1 MGKHKRKM
9 DFKASSWLSQ
19 NMLSKKTVKKT
30 KGKVLLVYPNC
41 EGYGGIPNG
50 LALLSG
56 CLKEA
61 GFETK
66 CFDTTF
72 LNSPPK
78 TLYYREK
85 HGGMMKSDPAQV
97 WKKWTPELAGQI
109 PDLFQ
114 KTIEEFQPDLIGVN
128 VADVTYNFSKK
139 LLNGI
144 NKKYG
149 IPVVAGGPTPTLAPK
164 LFEKDDCFDIICVG
178 EGEEAL
184 VELAERIVGAKDYSR
199 IPNLWVKKD
208 GEIIKNG
215 LRPLKNMDE
224 LPFQDWSIFDKAHFY
239 KPYCGAFRR
248 TGFFEL
254 SRGCPFNCTFCCTA
268 NSKKMYE
275 GLGRFLRQR
284 SIDKALDEV
293 CAIRDAYNLELV
305 FFIDDNF
312 LGMREER
319 FNYFCEQYKKRI
331 NLPYYIQTRPE
342 TIREDYIKKLKETN
356 ISTIA
361 IGIENGN
368 EEFRK
373 KIMNRTM
380 SNAVIEKAF
389 AIVHKYK
396 IRSTANFIIGMPREE
411 EKTFYDSVR
420 LVQKINPSSYSVN
433 YFQPYHGTKMREV
446 AVELGLIPKDHII
459 DESNTCLDMP
469 QFRRERIIN
478 CYENFKKYIENEI
491 PMPVG

>member
-1 MGKHKRKM
+1 MER
-9 DFKASSWLSQ
+9 
-19 NMLSKKTVKKT
+19 KKTAKKS
-30 KGKVLLVYPNC
+30 KGKVLLLYPNC

-56 CLKEA
+56 CLKQA

-85 HGGMMKSDPAQV
+85 HGGMLKADPDQV

-149 IPVVAGGPTPTLAPK
+149 IPVAVGGPTPTLAPK
-164 LFEKDDCFDIICVG
+164 PFEKDDCFDIICVG

-184 VELAERIVGAKDYSR
+184 VELAEHIAGAKDYSR

-208 GEIIKNG
+208 GEIIRNG
-215 LRPLKNMDE
+215 LRPLKNLDE

-293 CAIRDAYNLELV
+293 HAIRDAHNLELV

-331 NLPYYIQTRPE
+331 NLPYYIQTRAE

-373 KIMNRTM
+373 TIMNRSM

-389 AIVHKYK
+389 ATVHKYK
-396 IRSTANFIIGMPREE
+396 IRSTANFIIGMPHEE

-420 LVQKINPSSYSVN
+420 LVQKIKPSSYSVN
-433 YFQPYHGTKMREV
+433 YFQPYHGTKLREV
-446 AVELGLIPKDHII
+446 AVELGLIPKDNII
-459 DESNTCLDMP
+459 NESNTCLDMP

-478 CYENFKKYIENEI
+478 CYENFKRYIENEI
-491 PMPVG
+491 PMPVQ

>member
-1 MGKHKRKM
+1 
-9 DFKASSWLSQ
+9 
-19 NMLSKKTVKKT
+19 MLSKKTVKKT